1 MYNTI
6 IFTDWHVHNYK
17 MFDKNG
23 SRLDNCVKVARIIF
37 KYAHK
42 NGINRILFGGDL
54 FDKQQ
59 TIPTAV
65 IDSVVETFAQLFE
78 TYPNIHFVAISGNHD
93 HATKN
98 LPDAPAITA
107 LRFLAISFPNNFFL
121 IDNDCYDI
129 CDENYRA
136 DSDGKEYYARVHGIP
151 YYEHPEH
158 YQEKLQEVAET
169 KMIAGANILLIHQT
183 PKGIGHALIPHD
195 TDPAD
200 ELYSNFNMVFC
211 GHIHARQELN
221 PKFLVVGSPI
231 HRDRADEGEDKG
243 FYVFDIFNPADRKFV
258 SLNKKFPVFH
268 IAESELEASCYDQ
281 KDFVVLIPKI
291 DHISQAEA
299 AKTESFN
306 TALKPE
312 QLIENFW
319 LETDGKD
326 KDLLAVGLSFI
337 S

>member
-78 TYPNIHFVAISGNHD
+78 AYPNIHFVAISGNHD

-121 IDNDCYDI
+121 IDNYHY
-129 CDENYRA
+129 EAREL
-136 DSDGKEYYARVHGIP
+136 GRFARVHGIP

-158 YQEKLQEVAET
+158 FTQKLEHTVWDMNDLQTSEET
-169 KMIAGANILLIHQT
+169 FAFSNILLIHQT